1 MSNLLF
7 SPSGRIGPAAFL
19 KGIGILAVIGA
30 VITALPAISFEL
42 GSTLSMASIILI
54 VPMFFLVIKRLH
66 DSGKSGW
73 LSILFVILI
82 GVIGVI
88 LQSVAQNMTGGAPM
102 AEMKSAT
109 EELAKSGGSFNEIMV
124 ASAQLAAEYG
134 PAIAK
139 KTAIPSA
146 IAGFIG
152 TMLGAFLTNLILKQ
166 DGHENQYGH
175 PPAA

>member
-1 MSNLLF
+1 MSNLLL
-7 SPSGRIGPAAFL
+7 SPKGRIGPSAFL
-19 KGIGILAVIGA
+19 KGMVILAAIGA
-30 VITALPAISFEL
+30 VITVLPLISFEL
-42 GSTLSMASIILI
+42 GNTLSMVAIVLL

-88 LQSVAQNMTGGAPM
+88 LQSVATHLTGGAAM
-102 AEMKSAT
+102 QEMQAAT
-109 EELAKSGGSFNEIMV
+109 EELATSGASFGEIM
-124 ASAQLAAEYG
+124 AATQALALEYG

-139 KTAIPSA
+139 NTALPSA
-146 IAGFIG
+146 IAGFVG

-175 PPAA
+175 TPSA

>member
-1 MSNLLF
+1 MANLLL
-7 SPSGRIGPAAFL
+7 SPSGRIGPSAFL
-19 KGIGILAVIGA
+19 KGMAIVAGIGA
-30 VITALPAISFEL
+30 LITLLPLVSYQL
-42 GSTLSMASIILI
+42 GTMLGLVSIILLL
-54 VPMFFLVIKRLH
+54 PLFFLVIKRLH

-82 GVIGVI
+82 AIIGAV
-88 LQSVAQNMTGGAPM
+88 LQMVASNMFGGSAM
-102 AEMKSAT
+102 AEMQAASEEIALSGAGFAEIMTAT
-109 EELAKSGGSFNEIMV
+109 AELAET
-124 ASAQLAAEYG
+124 YG

-139 KTAIPSA
+139 NTAIPSA

-152 TMLGAFLTNLILKQ
+152 TMAGAFVVNLILKQ

>member
-42 GSTLSMASIILI
+42 GSTLSLASIILL

-66 DSGKSGW
+66 DAGKSGW
-73 LSILFVILI
+73 LSILFIILI
-82 GVIGVI
+82 GIIAFV
-88 LQSVAQNMTGGAPM
+88 LQSVAQNMTGGDAM
-102 AEMKSAT
+102 AELKAAT
-109 EELAKSGGSFNEIMV
+109 DELAKSGGSLNEIMS

-134 PAIAK
+134 PTIAK

-152 TMLGAFLTNLILKQ
+152 TMLSAFLINLILKQ

>member
-7 SPSGRIGPAAFL
+7 SPSGRIGPGAFL

-30 VITALPAISFEL
+30 VITALPLISFEL
-42 GSTLSMASIILI
+42 GSALSLAGLVLLI
-54 VPMFFLVIKRLH
+54 PMFFLVIKRLH
-66 DSGKSGW
+66 DAGKSGW

-82 GVIGVI
+82 GIVASV
-88 LQSVAQNMTGGAPM
+88 LQYVAVQMTGGTAM
-102 AEMKSAT
+102 AEMNAAT
-109 EELAKSGGSFNEIMV
+109 DELARSGGSFNEIMT

-134 PAIAK
+134 PTIAK
-139 KTAIPSA
+139 NTAIPSA
-146 IAGFIG
+146 IAGLVG
-152 TMLGAFLTNLILKQ
+152 TMLGAVLTNLILKQ